1 MNAKYLFQS
10 LTVLLLI
17 GLSSLAFA
25 DETQQEEA
33 PWKRFGLNLGGS
45 FNGYDSNVRLGVK
58 GVGLNVDVEELL
70 DLDMSTSSFAIDAFW
85 RFTQNSR
92 HRLDFNWFLLHR
104 SGTNVLGRSIDIGDL
119 HIPLGT
125 TVHTRLDIDIYR
137 VGYSYS
143 FFQDDRMDLA
153 VSGGAY
159 ILPIKFDI
167 RAESLIIDESESES
181 ITAPL
186 PVIGLRA
193 DFAISPKWF
202 LRSRIDLFYLEIGN
216 FRGAIADTRLALE
229 YRAFKHVGFGVRA
242 ENFRVKVEA
251 EGDDYPGVD
260 FTGAFEF
267 YSLGLMAYLTLH
279 FGK

>member
-1 MNAKYLFQS
+1 MKTKCLLQF

-17 GLSSLAFA
+17 GLAPFAFA
-25 DETQQEEA
+25 DETQQEEK
-33 PWKRFGLNLGGS
+33 PWTRFGLNLGGS

-58 GVGLNVDVEELL
+58 GVGLSVDAEELL
-70 DLDMSTSSFAIDAFW
+70 GLDTSTSSFAIDGFW
-85 RFTQNSR
+85 RFTENRR
-92 HRLDFNWFLLHR
+92 HRLDFSWFLLHR
-104 SGTNVLGRSIDIGDL
+104 SGTNTLGRDIDIGDL

-125 TVHTRLDIDIYR
+125 TVHTTLDIDMYR
-137 VGYSYS
+137 IGYSYS

-159 ILPIKFDI
+159 ILPITFDI
-167 RAESLIIDESESES
+167 KAEGLVEGSESES

-193 DFAISPKWF
+193 DFAISPKWL
-202 LRSRIDLFYLEIGN
+202 LRSKIDLFYLEIGD
-216 FRGAIADTRLALE
+216 FKGAIADTRLAVE
-229 YRAFKHVGFGVRA
+229 YRAFKHVGFGLRA
-242 ENFRVKVEA
+242 ESFRVKVEA
-251 EGDDYPGVD
+251 KGDDYPGVD

-267 YSLGLMAYLTLH
+267 NSLGLMAFLTLY

>member
-1 MNAKYLFQS
+1 MKTKCLLQFLA
-10 LTVLLLI
+10 VLLLI
-17 GLSSLAFA
+17 GLSPFASA
-25 DETQQEEA
+25 DETQQKEK
-33 PWKRFGLNLGGS
+33 PWNRFGLNLGGS

-58 GVGLNVDVEELL
+58 GLGLSVDAEELL
-70 DLDMSTSSFAIDAFW
+70 DLDTSTSSFAIDGFW
-85 RFTQNSR
+85 RFTENRR

-104 SGTNVLGRSIDIGDL
+104 SGTNTLGRDIDIGDL

-125 TVHTRLDIDIYR
+125 HVNTTLDIDIYR
-137 VGYSYS
+137 LGYSYS

-159 ILPIKFDI
+159 ILPIKFEI
-167 RAESLIIDESESES
+167 SAEGLVDGSESAS

-202 LRSRIDLFYLEIGN
+202 LRSKIDLFYLEIGD
-216 FRGAIADTRLALE
+216 FKGAIADTRLAVE
-229 YRAFKHVGFGVRA
+229 YHAFKNVGFGLRA
-242 ENFRVKVEA
+242 ESFRVKVEA

-260 FTGAFEF
+260 FQGAFEF
-267 YSLGLMAYLTLH
+267 NSLGLMAYLTLY